1 MEAIAIAEEASR
13 TASISRA
20 RDVSSAP
27 FVLIFITDQATSF
40 GPFTRQRGSSLEGIS
55 MGRLDFQNLKRF
67 KLQLCSSCCF
77 VLLSWL
83 LFLGKTTNGLGVNWG
98 TQASHRLPPTVV
110 VQMLKDNRIDEVK
123 LFDSD
128 PETLSALAGSGIEV
142 MLGIPNSLL
151 QAMTDAGQA
160 AAWVQKYVVRYIFN
174 GGVNIKYVAVG
185 NEPFLRTYN
194 GSFINLTFPALRN
207 IQNAL
212 NAANLG
218 DQIKTTVPSNADVL
232 ADAQLPS
239 QGTFRSDI
247 FVQMMQIVQFLHQN
261 GCPFTVNIYPFISLY
276 DDSNFPADYAFFNG
290 NGASV
295 TDGPKVYKNVFDA
308 SYDTLVAA
316 LEHAG
321 FADMDIIVG
330 EIGWPTDGF
339 IAATRQNA
347 QKFNQ
352 GFLNH
357 VLSNAGTPSR
367 PNSVIKF
374 YLFSL
379 LDEDQK
385 SIEPGN
391 FERHWGIFQ
400 YNGVAKYPLSLP
412 GSANAALAS
421 AQGVEY
427 LQQRWCVL
435 AENADLAILGKSINY
450 ACTYS
455 DCTSLGYGSSC
466 NPYLDTK
473 GNASYA
479 FNQYFQINNQSSG
492 TCYFDGLGSITY
504 KNPSIQTC
512 QFIVQLAVG
521 SFGNKSMHL
530 SRLIRLMLWSL
541 ISALVLQR
549 S

>member
-1 MEAIAIAEEASR
+1 MLVTKSLQTNSVLQKRGVTMVKSELQQSR
-13 TASISRA
+13 SC
-20 RDVSSAP
+20 
-27 FVLIFITDQATSF
+27 
-40 GPFTRQRGSSLEGIS
+40 
-55 MGRLDFQNLKRF
+55 F
-67 KLQLCSSCCF
+67 KLDLSSTWC
-77 VLLSWL
+77 VLLLSWL
-83 LFLGKTTNGLGVNWG
+83 FFGACTEGLGVNWG
-98 TQASHRLPPTVV
+98 TQASHKLHPSTV
-110 VQMLKDNRIDEVK
+110 VQMLKDNNIGKVK

-128 PETLSALAGSGIEV
+128 RNILAALAGSGIEV
-142 MLGIPNSLL
+142 MVAIPNNLL
-151 QAMTDAGQA
+151 RAMTDKGQA
-160 AAWVQKYVVRYIFN
+160 ATWVQKNVVQYIFQ

-194 GSFINLTFPALRN
+194 GTFISLTYPALRN

-218 DQIKTTVPSNADVL
+218 DQIKATVPSNADVL
-232 ADAQLPS
+232 SDSRLPS

-247 FVQMMQIVQFLHQN
+247 FGQMMQIVQFLHQN
-261 GCPFTVNIYPFISLY
+261 NCPFTVNIYPFISLY
-276 DDSNFPADYAFFNG
+276 NDPNFPMDYAFFNG
-290 NGASV
+290 TGASV
-295 TDGPKVYKNVFDA
+295 TDGAKVYQNVFDA

-321 FADMDIIVG
+321 FPDMDIIVG

-339 IAATRQNA
+339 TSATRENA
-347 QKFNQ
+347 QRFNQ

-357 VLSNAGTPSR
+357 VLRNAGTPSR
-367 PNSVIKF
+367 PNSMVEF

-400 YNGVAKYPLSLP
+400 YNGVAKYSLSIP
-412 GSANAALAS
+412 GSAGKGALVNAE
-421 AQGVEY
+421 GVEY

-435 AENADLAILGKSINY
+435 ADNADHSILGNNINY

-479 FNQYFQINNQSSG
+479 FNQYFQINSQSPG
-492 TCYFDGLGSITY
+492 TCNFDGLGSITY
-504 KNPSIQTC
+504 QNPSIGSC
-512 QFIVQLAVG
+512 QFIVQLAVSLADKS
-521 SFGNKSMHL
+521 SFVRSMIRSLLWVSFSVIILQGNGIHL
-530 SRLIRLMLWSL
+530 
-541 ISALVLQR
+541 
-549 S
+549 

>member
-1 MEAIAIAEEASR
+1 
-13 TASISRA
+13 
-20 RDVSSAP
+20 
-27 FVLIFITDQATSF
+27 
-40 GPFTRQRGSSLEGIS
+40 
-55 MGRLDFQNLKRF
+55 MGRSKLLQGFMTF

-77 VLLSWL
+77 VLLSWF
-83 LFLGKTTNGLGVNWG
+83 FLGKSTNGLGVNWG
-98 TQASHRLPPTVV
+98 TQASHRLPPSIV
-110 VQMLKDNRIDEVK
+110 VQMVKANHIDKVK

-142 MLGIPNSLL
+142 MLGIPNNLL
-151 QAMTDAGQA
+151 HAMTDAGEA
-160 AAWVQKYVVRYIFN
+160 AAWVQKYVAGYISQ
-174 GGVNIKYVAVG
+174 GVNIKYVAVG

-194 GSFINLTFPALRN
+194 GSFISLAFPALRN
-207 IQNAL
+207 IQTAL
-212 NAANLG
+212 IAANLG
-218 DQIKTTVPSNADVL
+218 EQIKATVPSNADVL
-232 ADAQLPS
+232 ADSQLPS

-261 GCPFTVNIYPFISLY
+261 GCPFTINIYPFISLY
-276 DDSNFPADYAFFNG
+276 DDSNFPADYAFFDG
-290 NGASV
+290 NGASL
-295 TDGPKVYKNVFDA
+295 TDGSMVYKNVFDA
-308 SYDTLVAA
+308 CYDTLVAA

-330 EIGWPTDGF
+330 EIGWPADGF
-339 IAATRQNA
+339 VAATRKNA
-347 QKFNQ
+347 QRFNQ

-357 VLSNAGTPSR
+357 VLSNAGTPRR
-367 PNSVIKF
+367 PNSAINF

-400 YNGVAKYPLSLP
+400 YNGVAKYSLSVP
-412 GSANAALAS
+412 GSANAALVS

-435 AENADLAILGKSINY
+435 AENADLSILGKSINY

-479 FNQYFQINNQSSG
+479 FNQYFQINSQNSG

-504 KNPSIQTC
+504 QNPSIESC
-512 QFIVQLAVG
+512 QFIVQLAAVG
-521 SFGNKSMHL
+521 SFGNKRMVL
-530 SRLIRLMLWSL
+530 TTRLIRLMLWIS
-541 ISALVLQR
+541 ISALVVQG

>member
-1 MEAIAIAEEASR
+1 ME
-13 TASISRA
+13 
-20 RDVSSAP
+20 
-27 FVLIFITDQATSF
+27 
-40 GPFTRQRGSSLEGIS
+40 GSEL
-55 MGRLDFQNLKRF
+55 QNSERF
-67 KLQLCSSCCF
+67 KPRLCSSCYF

-83 LFLGKTTNGLGVNWG
+83 FLGNGTSGLGVNWG
-98 TQASHRLPPTVV
+98 TQASHRLSPSIV
-110 VQMLKDNRIDEVK
+110 VQMLNDNHISKVK

-128 PETLSALAGSGIEV
+128 PAILNALAGSGIEV
-142 MLGIPNSLL
+142 MLGIPNNLL
-151 QAMTDAGQA
+151 QSMTNAGEA
-160 AAWVQKYVVRYIFN
+160 AAWVQKYVVHYVFQ

-207 IQNAL
+207 IQYAL
-212 NAANLG
+212 NAAKLG
-218 DQIKTTVPSNADVL
+218 DQIKATVPSNADVL
-232 ADAQLPS
+232 ADSQLPS

-261 GCPFTVNIYPFISLY
+261 RCPFTVNIYPFISLY
-276 DDSNFPADYAFFNG
+276 DDSNFPIDYAFFDG
-290 NGASV
+290 NGASL
-295 TDGPKVYKNVFDA
+295 TDGPKVYRNVFDA

-321 FADMDIIVG
+321 FSDMDIIVG

-357 VLSNAGTPSR
+357 VLRNAGTPSR
-367 PNSVIKF
+367 PNSAIQF

-391 FERHWGIFQ
+391 FERHWGIFE
-400 YNGVAKYPLSLP
+400 YNGVAKYPLSVP
-412 GSANAALAS
+412 GSVNAAWVNAK
-421 AQGVEY
+421 GVEY

-435 AENADLAILGKSINY
+435 ADNPDLSLLGKSINY

-455 DCTSLGYGSSC
+455 DCTALGYGSSC
-466 NPYLDTK
+466 NPYLDTR

-479 FNQYFQINNQSSG
+479 FNQYFQINSQSSG

-504 KNPSIQTC
+504 KNPSVESC

-521 SFGNKSMHL
+521 SSGNKRSVV
-530 SRLIRLMLWSL
+530 SSL
-541 ISALVLQR
+541 IGFMIFTLIFLCK
-549 S
+549 